1 VKAVNLIPNEL
12 RGAGGGA
19 PGRTGGAVYVA
30 LGALAVALVL
40 VTAWGLA
47 ARSVTTKRSDLN
59 KVTAE
64 AVNAEQRA
72 GELEPYQR
80 FADLRKKRAETVASL
95 SRSRFNWPYALR
107 EVSRVLPGDVW
118 LSSLQGTVA
127 PGVPLEDAA
136 GGTTTQLRGALS
148 VPAIEIVGCSNT
160 QATVAKYLASL
171 RQIEGVTRVAL
182 GASEKTDSQG
192 GGGAGDSDCRQGNPR
207 IPRFEVV
214 VFFERSTATN
224 SQSTG
229 SAPAAAAP
237 AATDSK
243 STSTEGS
250 GK

>member
-1 VKAVNLIPNEL
+1 MKAVNLIPNEL
-12 RGAGGGA
+12 RGAGSGA

-30 LGALAVALVL
+30 LGALAVVLVL

-47 ARSVTTKRSDLN
+47 ARSVTTKRSELN

-95 SRSRFNWPYALR
+95 SRTRFNWPYALR

-148 VPAIEIVGCSNT
+148 VPAIEITGCSHT
-160 QATVAKYLASL
+160 QSTVAKYLASL
-171 RQIEGVTRVAL
+171 RQIDGVTRVAL

-192 GGGAGDSDCRQGNPR
+192 GGGGGDSDCRQGNPR

-214 VFFERSTATN
+214 VFFEKSTATS
-224 SQSTG
+224 SQASGG
-229 SAPAAAAP
+229 SAPAAAP
-237 AATDSK
+237 AADSK
-243 STSTEGS
+243 SASTSGS

>member
-1 VKAVNLIPNEL
+1 MKAVNLIPNEL
-12 RGAGGGA
+12 RGSGGGA
-19 PGRTGGAVYVA
+19 PGRTGGAVYIA

-47 ARSVTTKRSDLN
+47 ARSVTTKRADLN

-80 FADLRKKRAETVASL
+80 FSELRKKRAETVASL

-127 PGVPLEDAA
+127 PGVPLEDASS
-136 GGTTTQLRGALS
+136 GTTSQLRGALS
-148 VPAIEIVGCSNT
+148 VPALEIVGCSHT
-160 QATVAKYLASL
+160 QSTVAKYLASL

-182 GASEKTDSQG
+182 AASEKTDSQG
-192 GGGAGDSDCRQGNPR
+192 GGGANDSDCRQGNPK

-214 VFFERSTATN
+214 VFFEKSTATS
-224 SQSTG
+224 SQATG
-229 SAPAAAAP
+229 GAAPAPAASAD
-237 AATDSK
+237 TK
-243 STSTEGS
+243 SGSTQES